1 MILTL
6 SNSKNSHAVTSHQ
19 SPILDKNMSKNS
31 VAYDKA
37 YQFAIRII
45 KAYKYL
51 NEEYKEYILSKQLLR
66 SGTSIGANLAE
77 ANSSI
82 SEADFSAKVSITYKE
97 YQQTKYW
104 LSLLKQSPVTRFAQ
118 SPVNFFSF
126 SFLVLIERLSNFNF
140 SWITVK
146 YLSLVTGDCSLVTV
160 NSIYQD
166 AEEIAKI
173 LYAILKSTNR
183 IKK

>member
-1 MILTL
+1 
-6 SNSKNSHAVTSHQ
+6 
-19 SPILDKNMSKNS
+19 MSKNS

-82 SEADFSAKVSITYKE
+82 SEADFSAKVSISYNE
-97 YQQTKYW
+97 CQETKYW
-104 LSLLKQSPVTRFAQ
+104 LSLLKDTG
-118 SPVNFFSF
+118 
-126 SFLVLIERLSNFNF
+126 
-140 SWITVK
+140 
-146 YLSLVTGDCSLVTV
+146 YLKENEF